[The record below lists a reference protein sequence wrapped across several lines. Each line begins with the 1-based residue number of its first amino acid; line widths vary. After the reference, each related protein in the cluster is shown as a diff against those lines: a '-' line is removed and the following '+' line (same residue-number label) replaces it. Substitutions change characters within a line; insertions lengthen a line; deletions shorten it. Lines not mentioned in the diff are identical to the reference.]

1 MRVTPIDERTSA
13 VLDVMRWVAALVVVL
28 THINDQ
34 VFLSMAET
42 PEENRTL
49 AFMAWKLIS
58 ASGNEAVIVFFVISG
73 YLVGGAA
80 LAEFLRDGDIKLSNY
95 MLRRCARLYT
105 VLIPALV
112 IGATLD
118 IAGSQLSGG
127 ESVYAERLHHLTLA
141 GFLGNLF
148 YLQNIFVE
156 TFGTNDALWSLT
168 NEFFYYVLCGVAL
181 YALSKNRRPLQRLG
195 LLALLGG
202 ICWLIFPKILLFGT
216 LWLLGMALRVLP
228 LRRTLPVTLSVGQFL
243 LTLLAIRVFFDW
255 EWRDTLA
262 AHYGVSLST
271 AVSFALLIVSLQAR
285 PSNDSRALPLLV
297 RHPFN
302 RFAADFSYTLYATH
316 FPFIMFVI
324 ALSETLF
331 GLGWRS
337 AYTGGWELALVLLL
351 IVAVMVYAWLMFLAF
366 ESRTRRVYEWM
377 RSLRD
382 SLQASLRLRV
392 ARRTGEPLGQV
403 NEI

>member
-28 THINDQ
+28 THVNDQ

-42 PEENRTL
+42 PEESRTL

-118 IAGSQLSGG
+118 IVGSQLSGG
-127 ESVYAERLHHLTLA
+127 ESVYADRLHHLTVA
-141 GFLGNLF
+141 GFFGNMF

-168 NEFFYYVLCGVAL
+168 NEFFYYVMCGVFL
-181 YALSKNRRPLQRLG
+181 YALSKNRSTLQRLG
-195 LLALLGG
+195 LFALLGG
-202 ICWLIFPKILLFGT
+202 ISWLIFPKILLFGT

-228 LRRTLPVTLSVGQFL
+228 LRRTLPIAVSAGQFL
-243 LTLLAIRVFFDW
+243 ITLLVIRVFFEW
-255 EWRDTLA
+255 EWRETLTAHYMVSLA
-262 AHYGVSLST
+262 AAFSFSLFV
-271 AVSFALLIVSLQAR
+271 ASLQAR
-285 PSNDSRALPLLV
+285 LSNDSRALPWLV
-297 RHPFN
+297 CHPFN
-302 RFAADFSYTLYATH
+302 KIAADFSYTLYATH
-316 FPFIMFVI
+316 FPFIMFAI
-324 ALSETLF
+324 AVSETLF
-331 GLGWRS
+331 GVGWRS
-337 AYTGGWELALVLLL
+337 AYTGGWELGIVALL
-351 IVAVMVYAWLMFLAF
+351 IMAVMVYAWLMFLAF
-366 ESRTRRVYEWM
+366 ESRTRTVYEWL

-382 SLQASLRLRV
+382 NLQARLRPG
-392 ARRTGEPLGQV
+392 RQTGEPLGQV